1 MKKTI
6 TITIS
11 RQFGS
16 NGREIGRKLAEYL
29 DIGYYNKEIM
39 EKIAKDMGVSSD
51 FFNEDNQNE
60 DGLYSISNRKLRSFG
75 SIAELSV
82 NSQVFERATDLI
94 CGIAQRESSVI
105 VGRCADYILKD
116 NPDTI
121 SVFCFSDLEE
131 RIRFSINEYDV
142 PAKQAKKIVQEKDMK
157 RARFYEFHTNQKW
170 GDAKNYSLLI
180 NTSKMSTDE
189 VVEIIAALYD
199 KKAGLTT
206 FKGAFQNQYIEHKSF
221 KI

>member
-39 EKIAKDMGVSSD
+39 EKIANDMGVSSD

-189 VVEIIAALYD
+189 VVETIAALYD

-206 FKGAFQNQYIEHKSF
+206 FKGAFQDQYIEHKSF

>member
-60 DGLYSISNRKLRSFG
+60 DGLYSISNRKL
-75 SIAELSV
+75 
-82 NSQVFERATDLI
+82 
-94 CGIAQRESSVI
+94 
-105 VGRCADYILKD
+105 
-116 NPDTI
+116 
-121 SVFCFSDLEE
+121 
-131 RIRFSINEYDV
+131 
-142 PAKQAKKIVQEKDMK
+142 
-157 RARFYEFHTNQKW
+157 
-170 GDAKNYSLLI
+170 
-180 NTSKMSTDE
+180 
-189 VVEIIAALYD
+189 
-199 KKAGLTT
+199 
-206 FKGAFQNQYIEHKSF
+206 
-221 KI
+221 

>member
-39 EKIAKDMGVSSD
+39 EKIAKDMVVSSD

-206 FKGAFQNQYIEHKSF
+206 FKGAFQDQYIEHKSF

>member
-142 PAKQAKKIVQEKDMK
+142 PAKQAKNIVQEKDMK

-206 FKGAFQNQYIEHKSF
+206 FKGAFQDQYIEHKSF

>member
-157 RARFYEFHTNQKW
+157 RARFYEFHTYQKW

-206 FKGAFQNQYIEHKSF
+206 FKGAFQDQYIEHKSF

>member
-157 RARFYEFHTNQKW
+157 RARFYEFRTNQKW

-206 FKGAFQNQYIEHKSF
+206 FKGAFQDQYIEHKSF

>member
-157 RARFYEFHTNQKW
+157 RALFYEFHTNQKW

-206 FKGAFQNQYIEHKSF
+206 FKGAFQDQYIEHKSF

>member
-142 PAKQAKKIVQEKDMK
+142 PAKQAKKIGQEKDMK

-206 FKGAFQNQYIEHKSF
+206 FKGAFQDQYIEHKSF

>member
-116 NPDTI
+116 IKNCT
-121 SVFCFSDLEE
+121 SVYLYADREFRKNRVKEIYGSNAEIMDKEE
-131 RIRFSINEYDV
+131 KN
-142 PAKQAKKIVQEKDMK
+142 
-157 RARFYEFHTNQKW
+157 RADYYNYYTGNRW
-170 GDAKNYSLLI
+170 GDINNYYFAI
-180 NTSKMSTDE
+180 NTSKVSFE
-189 VVEIIAALYD
+189 EAADLIYRFAKD
-199 KKAGLTT
+199 KQKNL
-206 FKGAFQNQYIEHKSF
+206 KDR
-221 KI
+221 

>member
-94 CGIAQRESSVI
+94 CGIFRDSLHDIKSIKKPGIKLIDPVFLYFKAFVFNILILKSSFKCSKSCFFIIESSN
-105 VGRCADYILKD
+105 YFY
-116 NPDTI
+116 N
-121 SVFCFSDLEE
+121 F
-131 RIRFSINEYDV
+131 IRTHF
-142 PAKQAKKIVQEKDMK
+142 
-157 RARFYEFHTNQKW
+157 
-170 GDAKNYSLLI
+170 
-180 NTSKMSTDE
+180 
-189 VVEIIAALYD
+189 
-199 KKAGLTT
+199 
-206 FKGAFQNQYIEHKSF
+206 
-221 KI
+221 